1 MLILLNWWLKT
12 NQLNMKKINFLVVG
26 LLTLASCS
34 TSEQGESAEMATI
47 SETSLK
53 NHLITLSSDEYMGR
67 KPFTAGETK
76 TVNYLEK
83 QFRAFGLE
91 PGNGDSYFQDV
102 PMVELTAMPSETMV
116 VAGNGNTVEL
126 KVLEDF
132 VAYTERVVEESSLD
146 ASELVFAGYG
156 VVAPEY
162 GWNDYDGLDVKGKT
176 VVVMVNDPGFASED
190 STFFKGETMT
200 YYGRW
205 TYKYEEAARQG
216 AAGCLIIH
224 ETVPAGYPWLVVRN
238 SWSGASLYLDQ
249 AGENFLPAVV
259 GWITRDAAIKI
270 FEASGEDMR
279 NYGEMSRST
288 DFKPFSLGVNAS
300 VSVKNMIKKDMSKNV
315 IAKITGTEKPDEYI
329 IYSAHWDHLGI
340 GQEIDG
346 DSIYNGAHDNAS
358 GTATLLGIAEAM
370 ARGDKP
376 KRSVIFLA
384 VTAEEQGLLGSKYYA
399 ENPIYPTAQTVAN
412 INMDGISTHGPMKD
426 LTVVGYGQSEL
437 EDWAE
442 QVAKKQGR
450 YIIPDPD
457 PGKGYF
463 FRSDHFQFAKV
474 GIPALYA
481 SGSYEHMTKGVAYV
495 DSLTQI
501 YLNTQYHRPQ
511 DEYDESWTF
520 DGMVLDGTLM
530 MEVGIDI
537 ANSNEWPTWKEGSEF
552 KAIRDAN
559 KKLIGKP

>member
-1 MLILLNWWLKT
+1 MKQTLSILFLTMLVFSCT
-12 NQLNMKKINFLVVG
+12 QQSTEKK
-26 LLTLASCS
+26 S
-34 TSEQGESAEMATI
+34 I

-53 NHLITLSSDEYMGR
+53 THIQVLSSDDFQGR
-67 KPFTAGETK
+67 KPFTEGEIK
-76 TVNYLEK
+76 TVNYLVD
-83 QFRAFGLE
+83 QFKAFGLE
-91 PGNGDSYFQDV
+91 PGNGDQYTQDV
-102 PMVELTAMPSETMV
+102 SLVELTASPSETMTISGGDGDV
-116 VAGNGNTVEL
+116 VLN
-126 KVLEDF
+126 VLDDF
-132 VAYTERVVEESSLD
+132 VVYTEQVVESTSLD

-162 GWNDYDGLDVKGKT
+162 GWNDYEGLDVKGKT
-176 VVVMVNDPGFASED
+176 VVVMVNDPGFASGD

-249 AGENFLPAVV
+249 SGDGYQPDVL
-259 GWITRDAAIKI
+259 GWITRDAAIRI
-270 FEASGEDMR
+270 FEASGVDMT
-279 NYGEMSRST
+279 NYGARSRSE
-288 DFKPFSLGVNAS
+288 DFQAVSLGLNAT
-300 VSVKNMIKKDMSKNV
+300 VSVTNTIKKDQSQNV
-315 IAKITGTEKPDEYI
+315 IAKITGSERPDEYV

-358 GTATLLGIAEAM
+358 GTATMLGIAEAM
-370 ARGDKP
+370 AKGEQP
-376 KRSVIFLA
+376 KRTVVFLA

-399 ENPIYPTAQTVAN
+399 QNPVYAPAKTVAN
-412 INMDGISTHGPMKD
+412 INMDGITTWGPMKD

-437 EDWAE
+437 EDIAE
-442 QVAKKQGR
+442 TIAADQGR
-450 YIIPDPD
+450 YILADPD

-481 SGSYEHMTKGVAYV
+481 SGGYEHMTKGVDYV
-495 DSLTQI
+495 DSLNQI
-501 YLNTQYHRPQ
+501 YLSSQYHRPQ
-511 DEYDESWTF
+511 DEFDADLWTF
-520 DGMVLDGTLM
+520 DGMALDGELLM
-530 MEVGIDI
+530 QVGLTV
-537 ANSNEWPTWKEGSEF
+537 ANGQEWPQWKEGSEF
-552 KAIRDAN
+552 KSIREASLN
-559 KKLIGKP
+559 K